1 MMITY
6 NVKEIY
12 DNNITDNQL
21 KKIIN
26 KKLYNIIN
34 NQEIDYKLDVINKDE

>member
-6 NVKEIY
+6 KIKEIY
-12 DNNITDNQL
+12 DNNMTDNQL

-26 KKLYNIIN
+26 KKLFNIIN

>member
-6 NVKEIY
+6 KIKEIY
-12 DNNITDNQL
+12 DNNITVNQL

-34 NQEIDYKLDVINKDE
+34 NQEIDYKLECNK

>member
-6 NVKEIY
+6 KIKEIY

-26 KKLYNIIN
+26 KKLFNIIN
-34 NQEIDYKLDVINKDE
+34 NQEIDYKLECNK

>member
-6 NVKEIY
+6 KIKEIY
-12 DNNITDNQL
+12 DNNMTDNQL

-34 NQEIDYKLDVINKDE
+34 NQEIDYKLECNK

>member
-6 NVKEIY
+6 KINEIY
-12 DNNITDNQL
+12 DNNITVNQL

-34 NQEIDYKLDVINKDE
+34 NQEIDYKLECTK

>member
-6 NVKEIY
+6 KIKEIY
-12 DNNITDNQL
+12 DNNMSDNQL

>member
-6 NVKEIY
+6 KIKEIY
-12 DNNITDNQL
+12 DNNMSDNQL

-34 NQEIDYKLDVINKDE
+34 NQEIDYKLDVINKNE

>member
-6 NVKEIY
+6 KIKEIY
-12 DNNITDNQL
+12 DNNMTDNQL

>member
-6 NVKEIY
+6 KIKEIY

-34 NQEIDYKLDVINKDE
+34 NQEIDYKLECNK

>member
-12 DNNITDNQL
+12 DNNMTDNQL

-26 KKLYNIIN
+26 KKLFNIIN

>member
-12 DNNITDNQL
+12 DNNMTDNQL

-34 NQEIDYKLDVINKDE
+34 NQEIDYKLECNK

>member
-6 NVKEIY
+6 KIKEIY
-12 DNNITDNQL
+12 DNNMTDNQL

-26 KKLYNIIN
+26 KKLFNIIN
-34 NQEIDYKLDVINKDE
+34 NQEIDYKLECNK

>member
-6 NVKEIY
+6 KIKEIY
-12 DNNITDNQL
+12 DNNMTDNQL
-21 KKIIN
+21 KTIIN

-34 NQEIDYKLDVINKDE
+34 NQEIDYKLECNK

>member
-12 DNNITDNQL
+12 YNNITDNQL

-34 NQEIDYKLDVINKDE
+34 NQEIDYKLECNK

>member
-34 NQEIDYKLDVINKDE
+34 NQEIDYKLECNK

>member
-6 NVKEIY
+6 KIKEIY
-12 DNNITDNQL
+12 DNNMTDNQL

-34 NQEIDYKLDVINKDE
+34 NQEIDLS

>member
-12 DNNITDNQL
+12 DNNMTDNQL

-34 NQEIDYKLDVINKDE
+34 NQEIDYKLDVIDKDE